1 MALTPSG
8 SKCEWCG
15 RSFDGN
21 TKPCSE
27 ASDAERRV
35 TGSTTTDHTCKLEL
49 RERGYCFDARAL
61 LRR

>member
-35 TGSTTTDHTCKLEL
+35 TASTTTDHTSSLSYASGVIEC
-49 RERGYCFDARAL
+49 RPWSRAS
-61 LRR
+61 